1 MKIGIDFGSTYSTVS
16 AYNRVDD
23 RVEALTLMEG
33 EPASIPSVVSIS
45 KRGQVTCGQ
54 AAKSQVGRKTVKIYE
69 AFKMLLTEQN
79 QAVLRSH
86 GYDERY
92 TPRYITRCFLN
103 NALQGILKRYDDG
116 RGLEKVCICV
126 PEIWSRKVRTLD
138 GRVILRDILQN
149 DLDVPVG
156 AVQVVNEPDAASA
169 FFAYNYEKTTGRR
182 FDGHLL
188 LIDYGGGTLDITL
201 TRVFPNQNGTM
212 EIQQVDSDGEGENH
226 PNAQG
231 EYTIGKAGI
240 AYMQTLAIRAMR
252 DCGVLGE
259 DETPAYTSPAFLS
272 VVRDLESQLKSA
284 DCIESIEDAFEIY
297 GSYRDL
303 EQILQDEPDPEEENP
318 ISLEYNGVEFPVT
331 CQQMYTVYRETIE
344 GVVAEKI
351 GKINQSVKR
360 FIHADPCNPNSG
372 AQDKFKIAL
381 VGGFGSFYLVRKQI
395 AEIYKLDAN
404 ESNDPRTQNIAAD
417 RRELAIALGAALL
430 AEGQVILQKTA
441 KYSIGLYAVTQDNIG
456 KSHYGIQCHQIVEP
470 GRPYFLRNDDS
481 LPDTPDNR
489 VTYTALR
496 ENINTFVIAFPG
508 CQDSVKM
515 VLKQEMRDRLAALP
529 ELGLWNCG
537 FSMDENEIVTFHV
550 VPRQGTPGQ
559 EHTIPLER
567 YAQMFEMTEV
577 TT

>member
-303 EQILQDEPDPEEENP
+303 EQILQDEPDPEEEHP

-344 GVVAEKI
+344 GVVEEKI

-360 FIHADPCNPNSG
+360 FIHADPCDPNSG
-372 AQDKFKIAL
+372 AQDNFKIAL
-381 VGGFGSFYLVRKQI
+381 VGASAPFTWCGNKSRRFTNWTPTRAMTRAPKILRRTDGSWPLLWGRHCWRRGRSSCKRPPSTPSAF
-395 AEIYKLDAN
+395 
-404 ESNDPRTQNIAAD
+404 TQS
-417 RRELAIALGAALL
+417 RRIILARATMAFSAI
-430 AEGQVILQKTA
+430 
-441 KYSIGLYAVTQDNIG
+441 
-456 KSHYGIQCHQIVEP
+456 KS
-470 GRPYFLRNDDS
+470 
-481 LPDTPDNR
+481 
-489 VTYTALR
+489 
-496 ENINTFVIAFPG
+496 
-508 CQDSVKM
+508 
-515 VLKQEMRDRLAALP
+515 
-529 ELGLWNCG
+529 
-537 FSMDENEIVTFHV
+537 
-550 VPRQGTPGQ
+550 
-559 EHTIPLER
+559 
-567 YAQMFEMTEV
+567 
-577 TT
+577 